1 MDMNGSAPIAG
12 LLHKS
17 APGSVLRSEAKTWN
31 PAFSNIGL
39 LIRYGLAR
47 NGLHATGSA
56 ASLAASGHQQERQKT
71 FFPESQGIVA
81 RHLLFNGCKGLR
93 RSKGRSCNSG
103 RVHHKGTFLN
113 KDMAI
118 QHKSL
123 VIKNRP

>member
-1 MDMNGSAPIAG
+1 MAIAAKNGESFYGEGMGGCRIS
-12 LLHKS
+12 KN
-17 APGSVLRSEAKTWN
+17 E
-31 PAFSNIGL
+31 L

-93 RSKGRSCNSG
+93 RSKGRSCNYG
-103 RVHHKGTFLN
+103 KVHHKGTFLN

>member
-1 MDMNGSAPIAG
+1 MDINDQLSALFAAA
-12 LLHKS
+12 LEQQ
-17 APGSVLRSEAKTWN
+17 EAAKEAVADLTQERK
-31 PAFSNIGL
+31 A
-39 LIRYGLAR
+39 LAAAVEAIK
-47 NGLHATGSA
+47 NASSSLQSATGSA

-103 RVHHKGTFLN
+103 RFHHKGTFLN

-123 VIKNRP
+123 VI

>member
-1 MDMNGSAPIAG
+1 MDSMPQGAPQA
-12 LLHKS
+12 
-17 APGSVLRSEAKTWN
+17 LRHPDIN
-31 PAFSNIGL
+31 
-39 LIRYGLAR
+39 R
-47 NGLHATGSA
+47 NGRKL
-56 ASLAASGHQQERQKT
+56 

-103 RVHHKGTFLN
+103 RLHHKGTFLN

-123 VIKNRP
+123 VIKKQALTPD